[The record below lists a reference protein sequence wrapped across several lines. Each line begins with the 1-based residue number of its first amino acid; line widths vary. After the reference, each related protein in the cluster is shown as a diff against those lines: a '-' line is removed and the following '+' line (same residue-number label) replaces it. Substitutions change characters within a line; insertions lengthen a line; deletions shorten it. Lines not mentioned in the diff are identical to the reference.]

1 MIPAKLF
8 LTKGVGRHKERL
20 ASFEIALRD
29 AGIEKF
35 NLVSVSSIL
44 PPNCKIIPKEKGVT
58 ELKPGQIVHYVV
70 ARQETD
76 ENNRLIAASI
86 GIAVPADPN
95 DYGYLSAHH
104 STICPGF
111 SSVTPFTFGMILQ
124 FGGRMLETET
134 RLNFS
139 MPASRSASSKLAS
152 RSLCR
157 PTPFVR
163 NSFAGIIAASPCY
176 AFASSVSCPRL
187 NAPTAST
194 RSRTAMSY
202 APSSTRLSEIS
213 ASNAVTMYAPILV
226 NLLRTMT
233 PAMIS

>member
-20 ASFEIALRD
+20 ASFELALRD

-95 DYGYLSAHH
+95 DYGYLSEHH
-104 STICPGF
+104 STGQ
-111 SSVTPFTFGMILQ
+111 TDEQ
-124 FGGRMLETET
+124 
-134 RLNFS
+134 
-139 MPASRSASSKLAS
+139 
-152 RSLCR
+152 
-157 PTPFVR
+157 
-163 NSFAGIIAASPCY
+163 AGEYAEDLAASMLATTLGISY
-176 AFASSVSCPRL
+176 DENLSWDEREQIYKLSGKIVRTRNITQSAQGKGGIWTTVIASAVLIMDENNGEKSTAPAKEGNGGNAAATKENKEADAARQPVQRPQQSL
-187 NAPTAST
+187 N
-194 RSRTAMSY
+194 
-202 APSSTRLSEIS
+202 SSLQ
-213 ASNAVTMYAPILV
+213 P
-226 NLLRTMT
+226 
-233 PAMIS
+233 